1 MVGAMIVYGILLA
14 VGPSD
19 YKILVH
25 ILRTVNLSEQQY
37 KALFVLELPLLLDE
51 FKTIIHRQNCACGA
65 IRRLTVYLVGIVL
78 CRICLAT
85 IRYGGTVLQ
94 SKLSNLF
101 PVT

>member
-1 MVGAMIVYGILLA
+1 MVGAMIVYGVLLA

-51 FKTIIHRQNCACGA
+51 FKTIIHRQQYACGT
-65 IRRLTVYLVGIVL
+65 IRRFIFYLVGIVL

-94 SKLSNLF
+94 RKLSNLF